1 MTVRISNI
9 IVPEIF
15 NQYVINRT
23 TEKSAL
29 VRSGIIVTNPELDAL
44 AKAGGTLINMP
55 HFNDLGGQ
63 SQLLSDTTPLTV
75 NGLTTGKDVA
85 RLHLRG
91 NAWGAN
97 ELAGA
102 LAGADP
108 MNAIVDQVADFWAQD
123 QQRMLIATLNGV
135 FASATMADLVHDIS
149 AEATDNK
156 FSTKAF
162 LAAQFKLGDAYA
174 HLTALGVHSAV
185 FQYMNELDLIETDR
199 DSNGNIISRYRGFE
213 VVVDDNTPYDEQ
225 TGVFTT
231 YLFGKGAIGYGEGV
245 PVTPTE
251 TDRDSLQGD
260 DILINRR
267 SFVLHPRGIKWTETN
282 VDDITP
288 SNAEIADGTNWTRVY
303 DKKKIR
309 VVAFKHKL

>member
-1 MTVRISNI
+1 MTTRLTDV

-15 NQYVINRT
+15 NPYVINRT
-23 TEKSAL
+23 VEKSAL
-29 VRSGIIVTNPELDAL
+29 VRSGIIATNPELDAL
-44 AKAGGTLINMP
+44 AKAGGKLINMP
-55 HFNDLGGQ
+55 HWNDIGGE
-63 SQLLSDTTPLTV
+63 SQLLSDINPLTV
-75 NGLTTGKDVA
+75 NKITTGQDQA

-102 LAGADP
+102 LAGSDP
-108 MNAIVDQVADFWAQD
+108 MAAIANQVADFWVQD
-123 QQRMLIATLNGV
+123 EQRMLIATLNGV
-135 FASATMADLVHDIS
+135 FASTTMADLVHDIT
-149 AEATDNK
+149 AETDNA

-162 LAAQFKLGDAYA
+162 LAAQFKLGDAYS
-174 HLTALGVHSAV
+174 HLTAIGVHSAT
-185 FQYMNELDLIETDR
+185 FQRMNELDLIETDR
-199 DSNGNIISRYRGFE
+199 DSNGNIINRYRGFE
-213 VVVDDNTPYDEQ
+213 VIVDDKTPFDSGS
-225 TGVFTT
+225 GVFTT

-267 SFVLHPRGIKWTETN
+267 AFVLHPRGIKWTEAS
-282 VDDITP
+282 VAGITP
-288 SNAEIADGTNWTRVY
+288 SNAEIATAANWDRVY

-309 VVAFKHKL
+309 VVALKHKL